1 MMTRGRERTEMNIW
15 WIVKAIWRLCH
26 SMFVK
31 HFAASLINER
41 NITLQS
47 LCQLDPFAQSAI

>member
-1 MMTRGRERTEMNIW
+1 MNIW
-15 WIVKAIWRLCH
+15 WVVKVIWRLCH

-47 LCQLDPFAQSAI
+47 LCRLGPFAQSAIWSRTVFGSLE